1 MILDSIPEPI
11 RALVPSDFTPD
22 DVINTPISDII
33 TLARCPYSLY
43 VYGAY
48 YGLSFPSTIPCNQLQ
63 LVQYIQIK
71 LYPLF
76 ADEDGMEFLTKKTY
90 DSAVIKL
97 ILYEKEFSYEDI
109 LFTTSADRRAMALG
123 IRTVPTKKMKE
134 AKERYIHYINH
145 HHYHIVELV
154 LDIRQPEDLKKYL
167 VGKKVNPLMQWVD
180 KLDTGDPQ
188 EFFDAYGVFCPPG
201 ADPYAYMVNNI
212 SEYRHVD
219 LKLTPDKIDY
229 QLSHGNGQV
238 CRDIDIMRYMNGYC
252 GHRTRSDLLG
262 MYYRHVGFYVPFCNY
277 RGSNQELKV
286 LNQETTFLTPV
297 DSNFYITPEA
307 MPGWNERNFFI
318 GFRTPHGTVVYETEE
333 LEGAFYKTPS
343 GASAFRVPNN
353 PTTAFTVDEVSSL
366 YNVLAFWQDCP
377 LRLKIAKIM
386 SENEVSDSTAQAY
399 AAKIMCLE
407 PKDKITKLFELIF
420 YAAMYM
426 RRWRGPGYS
435 YPYTQAET
443 LPKGVDPTYP
453 VSVSMTL
460 VMNAFDEI
468 PQYKQ
473 TFVVTRYIHR
483 YAAESRK
490 LYDFLSS
497 IQQGNYCI
505 RMASSVLLECVGFM
519 SDMVGLTLPQFNKRA
534 IVGIM

>member
-1 MILDSIPEPI
+1 MLLDSIPEQI

-48 YGLSFPSTIPCNQLQ
+48 YGLTFPSVIPCNQLQ

-76 ADEDGMEFLTKKTY
+76 ADEGGMEFLTKKTY

-123 IRTVPTKKMKE
+123 IRTTPTKKMKE
-134 AKERYIHYINH
+134 AKDKYVHYINH
-145 HHYHIVELV
+145 HYYHIVELV
-154 LDIRQPEDLKKYL
+154 LGLSQPEDLKKYL
-167 VGKKVNPLMQWVD
+167 IGKKVNPLMQWVD

-201 ADPYAYMVNNI
+201 VDPHTYMVNNI
-212 SEYRHVD
+212 SEYRYVD
-219 LKLTPDKIDY
+219 LKLTPDEIVY
-229 QLSHGNGQV
+229 HLEHGNV
-238 CRDIDIMRYMNGYC
+238 PKCKDIDIMRHMNGYY
-252 GHRTRSDLLG
+252 GHRTRSDLVSMSYRYAG
-262 MYYRHVGFYVPFCNY
+262 FYIPFSYYRS
-277 RGSNQELKV
+277 SNNELKV
-286 LNQETTFLTPV
+286 LNQETTFLTAV
-297 DSNFYITPEA
+297 DNGVYVTPEA
-307 MPGWNERNFFI
+307 MPEWSERNFFV
-318 GFRTPHGTVVYETEE
+318 GFKTSHGTILYETEE

-343 GASAFRVPNN
+343 GASAFRIPNN
-353 PTTAFTVDEVSSL
+353 PTMAFTVEEVSSL
-366 YNVLAFWQDCP
+366 YNVLAFWQSCP
-377 LRLKIAKIM
+377 LRLKIAKII
-386 SENEVSDSTAQAY
+386 SENEVSDASARAY
-399 AAKIMCLE
+399 ANKIEMLE

-426 RRWRGPGYS
+426 RRWKGPGHS

-468 PQYKQ
+468 PEYKK
-473 TFVVTRYIHR
+473 TFIITKYVHR
-483 YAAESRK
+483 YATENSN
-490 LYDFLSS
+490 LYDFLKSVH
-497 IQQGNYCI
+497 QGNYCI
-505 RMASSVLLECVGFM
+505 RMASSILLDCVGFM
-519 SDMVGLTLPQFNKRA
+519 TDMVGLNLPQFNKQA
-534 IVGIM
+534 IVRIM